1 MQQAEP
7 AILAWRTLLAIA
19 IVLPATVLFGESVI
33 QACLPAMRAVITWL
47 APDFVVENLSIAGL
61 NADRVLR
68 LDIANRHHLHL
79 GKHLVAPGRSINA
92 TINILAPLVPVVT
105 ALVTALAWPDRWPR
119 VLLRLPVLAL
129 LLPPVLLADA
139 PLVLV
144 ALTWDFWQYAANPG
158 DTSAWTLWMQ
168 FLTRGGR
175 PALGIACGLLAILL
189 TQHYASRMSRSAHT
203 QPPGMT
209 N

>member
-1 MQQAEP
+1 MQRPEP
-7 AILAWRTLLAIA
+7 AILARRTLLAIA
-19 IVLPATVLFGESVI
+19 VVLPAAVLFGESVI
-33 QACLPAMRAVITWL
+33 QACLPAMREIIAWL
-47 APDFVVENLSIAGL
+47 TPDFVVENLSIARL

-79 GKHLVAPGRSINA
+79 GKHLLAPGRSINA

-119 VLLRLPVLAL
+119 VLLRLPILAL
-129 LLPPVLLADA
+129 LLLPVLLADA

-144 ALTWDFWQYAANPG
+144 ALTWDFWGYAADPG
-158 DTSAWTLWMQ
+158 NTSAWTLWMQ

-175 PALGIACGLLAILL
+175 PALGIACGLLAVFLA
-189 TQHYASRMSRSAHT
+189 QRYASRMSRSAHT
-203 QPPGMT
+203 QPPPMT